1 MSRYDD
7 IINLPHHVSK
17 TRTLMSMEN
26 RAAQFAPFAAL
37 TGHDAAIAETA
48 RLTSEKPELSAE
60 EHDKLSR
67 RLVYAIEKDAIIRIT
82 YFQPD
87 SLKQGG
93 SYCQTE
99 GRVKKIDEFDGLI
112 ILCDKQSIP
121 LDNVM
126 SIESNLFNDME
137 L

>member
-17 TRTLMSMEN
+17 IRTPMSMEN

-60 EHDKLSR
+60 ELDKLSR
-67 RLVYAIEKDAIIRIT
+67 RLVYAIEKDATIRIT
-82 YFQPD
+82 FFQPD
-87 SLKQGG
+87 SLKQGEATIRQKG
-93 SYCQTE
+93 
-99 GRVKKIDEFDGLI
+99 K
-112 ILCDKQSIP
+112 
-121 LDNVM
+121 
-126 SIESNLFNDME
+126 
-137 L
+137 

>member
-1 MSRYDD
+1 
-7 IINLPHHVSK
+7 
-17 TRTLMSMEN
+17 MSMEN

-37 TGHDAAIAETA
+37 TGHDAAIVETA
-48 RLTSEKPELSAE
+48 RFTSEKPELSTVE
-60 EHDKLSR
+60 LDKLSR
-67 RLVYAIEKDAIIRIT
+67 RLVYAIEKDAVVRIT

-87 SLKQGG
+87 SIKQGG

-99 GRVKKIDEFDGLI
+99 GKVKKIDKVDGLI

-121 LDNVM
+121 LGHVM
-126 SIESNLFNDME
+126 NIESNLFNDME

>member
-17 TRTLMSMEN
+17 TRTPMSMEN

-48 RLTSEKPELSAE
+48 RLTSEKPELSTE
-60 EHDKLSR
+60 ELDKLSR
-67 RLVYAIEKDAIIRIT
+67 RLVYAIEKDATIRIT

-87 SLKQGG
+87 SFKHGG

-99 GRVKKIDEFDGLI
+99 GKEDR
-112 ILCDKQSIP
+112 
-121 LDNVM
+121 
-126 SIESNLFNDME
+126 
-137 L
+137 